1 MEKNGAL
8 PEQEPP
14 TLNEHKKNGLVALAA
29 KDAGKSSSANV
40 HKTDHHQ
47 WIGYLTLMDLERG
60 TIYMGDSSQKGCK
73 FHWRESTMF
82 DIATSLSS
90 KCSFVQYL

>member
-47 WIGYLTLMDLERG
+47 WIGEPEVNSSTGLFCFKRSQLLMNIIIGPGKLFSDRLP
-60 TIYMGDSSQKGCK
+60 
-73 FHWRESTMF
+73 HF
-82 DIATSLSS
+82 DGP
-90 KCSFVQYL
+90 